1 MTRVLVL
8 CDDYWH
14 PGETVR
20 DGLKPLSEQ
29 GWEFDIVDDASAWSL
44 ESMASYPVTVLAKSD
59 DVTAEDR
66 SSWADEAMQQAFVS
80 YVEGGAGLLALHS
93 GTCYA
98 EMPALRALIGGAFD
112 HHPKQ
117 CPVTV
122 EATNGNAVCEG
133 FEPFTAIDEHYH
145 MLLDDAAADVFLTAT
160 SEHGSQPA
168 GWTRSQGQGRVCVLT
183 PGHNLDVFL
192 QPGMQTLMANA
203 LRWCLGSA

>member
-14 PGETVR
+14 PGETIR
-20 DGLKPLSEQ
+20 DGLEPLGAN
-29 GWEFDIVDDASAWSL
+29 GWTFDIVDDASAWSPEL
-44 ESMASYPVTVLAKSD
+44 MSSYPVTVLAKAD
-59 DVTAEDR
+59 NVTAEDR
-66 SSWADEAMQQAFVS
+66 SSWADEAMQQAFIR
-80 YVEGGAGLLALHS
+80 YVEGGAGLLVLHS

-98 EMPALRALIGGAFD
+98 ERPALRALLGGAFD

-117 CPVTV
+117 CPVSV
-122 EATNGNAVCEG
+122 EAVDDGHPLCDG

-160 SEHGSQPA
+160 SEHGSQPG
-168 GWTRSQGQGRVCVLT
+168 GWTRTLGQGRVCVLT

-192 QPGMQTLMANA
+192 QPGMQTLLENA
-203 LRWCLGSA
+203 LRWCLG